1 MIYIR
6 SEENWKLSEA
16 LEEKYNLHTKYSKYR
31 KEFTEVPEE
40 AEKRNSFE
48 Q

>member
-6 SEENWKLSEA
+6 FGENWKLSEA
-16 LEEKYNLHTKYSKYR
+16 LEEKYNLRTKYSKYR

-40 AEKRNSFE
+40 AENRKSFE